1 MNDITF
7 TDLFAGAGGSSTG
20 AEQAGARGIIAAN
33 HWDLAVETHQLN
45 HPDMA
50 HDLADISQVDP
61 RRYPHTDMLLASPEC
76 THHTNAS
83 GNRRDGDAQQARLFG
98 EKPLPVE
105 AFERSRATMW
115 DVVRFSEHHR
125 YPIVIVENVVEATR
139 WAPFHA
145 WIQAMESLGY
155 AHEIVCH
162 NAMHAQ
168 ALGLPAPQSRDR
180 LFVTFWDKRMKRP
193 DWDRVQRPQA
203 WCPRCDRMVESAKA
217 WKRQGNRVGKYRAQY
232 IYVCTACGRA
242 VEPGWLPAASAIDWM
257 DLGTPIGERKRPLS
271 AKTLA
276 RIKEGLRRFGTGE
289 PLIHRNYTPR
299 GSGAGL
305 TKPATQPLG
314 AITTADHHSLLVPVE
329 GRPGKVAQPV
339 TDVMRTQTCR
349 NETGLLMPYYGAS
362 RSATTTDRPMGTLT
376 TVERYALI
384 TLRGRNRPKPAWSV
398 MDTVSASG
406 NHNAMADVS
415 ADDIDR
421 CRFRMLRPDEIA
433 RGMAFP
439 TEYLW
444 QGTKREQVK
453 LAGNAVCP
461 PIERDLVSIA
471 MEAIAA

>member
-1 MNDITF
+1 MHDITF

-20 AEQAGARGIIAAN
+20 AEAAGARGIIAAN

-45 HPDMA
+45 HPEMS
-50 HDLADISQVDP
+50 HDCADITQVDP
-61 RRYPHTDMLLASPEC
+61 RRYPRTDLLLASPEC

-83 GNRRDGDAQQARLFG
+83 GNRRDGDAQQAALFG

-105 AFERSRATMW
+105 AYERSRATMW

-125 YPIVIVENVVEATR
+125 YPVVIVENVVEATR

-145 WIQAMESLGY
+145 WIEAMHSLGY

-193 DWDRVQRPQA
+193 DWDKVQRPQA
-203 WCPRCDRMVESAKA
+203 WCVRCDCQVEAAKA
-217 WKRQGNRVGKYRAQY
+217 WKRLGNRIGKYRSQY
-232 IYVCTACGRA
+232 VYACTRCGHQ
-242 VEPGWLPAASAIDWM
+242 VEPGWLPAASAIDWT
-257 DLGTPIGERKRPLS
+257 DLGSPIGERKRPLS
-271 AKTLA
+271 EKTLA
-276 RIKEGLRRFGTGE
+276 RIREGLKRWRETM
-289 PLIHRNYTPR
+289 LI
-299 GSGAGL
+299 
-305 TKPATQPLG
+305 
-314 AITTADHHSLLVPVE
+314 PVE
-329 GRPGKVAQPV
+329 GRPGKKARPASESF
-339 TDVMRTQTCR
+339 RTLTCR

-362 RSATTTDRPMGTLT
+362 KSATTTDKPMGTLT

-384 TLRGRNRPKPAWSV
+384 TLRGHNAPKPITSV
-398 MDTVSASG
+398 MDTVSAGG

-415 ADDIDR
+415 AADINA

-439 TEYLW
+439 ESYIW
-444 QGTKREQVK
+444 HGTKRERVK

-461 PIERDLVSIA
+461 PIERDLVSVAIDA
-471 MEAIAA
+471 LEAA